1 MEFSAH
7 RGRSSHC
14 HYFMMIFMLVPS
26 LFLSSAQQ
34 GQALHGKHGL
44 CDCIP
49 FLQRHQ
55 NVGREQ
61 SFACT
66 LCKEN
71 ADPVEQRKK
80 KKKKSLSGANRFYRK
95 SHWFLTRRFRV
106 WNETL
111 TVCPN
116 ITSSFYSILF
126 VEMCVFS
133 SSRKSKGMKGK
144 MTTLTEL
151 HQRIPSGNSF

>member
-1 MEFSAH
+1 
-7 RGRSSHC
+7 
-14 HYFMMIFMLVPS
+14 MMIFMLVPS
-26 LFLSSAQQ
+26 LFLSSVQW

-49 FLQRHQ
+49 FLHRHQ

-66 LCKEN
+66 LCKES
-71 ADPVEQRKK
+71 ADPVAPKK
-80 KKKKSLSGANRFYRK
+80 KKEKIPVRSQQVLPEN
-95 SHWFLTRRFRV
+95 HWISARRFRV

-111 TVCPN
+111 TVCPK
-116 ITSSFYSILF
+116 IISSFYSILS

-151 HQRIPSGNSF
+151 HQRIPSGSLF